1 LGSGKHDR
9 VTPAVDLGSF
19 ARESERRI
27 EKAPTST
34 VRGIASPSMVPWLV
48 MTPEQLRELPIDPG
62 AAYLVSLADG
72 QCSLETIADV
82 SGIPGE
88 DVVDIFTALVQLGAV
103 ELRDP

>member
-1 LGSGKHDR
+1 

-19 ARESERRI
+19 ARASEREI

-34 VRGIASPSMVPWLV
+34 VRALASPSMVPWLV
-48 MTPEQLRELPIDPG
+48 VTLDQLRDLPIDPR

-72 QCSLETIADV
+72 QCSVETIADV
-82 SGIPGE
+82 AGIPRE
-88 DVVDIFTALVQLGAV
+88 DVVEIFATLVQLGAV